1 MTKRMMSS
9 VANDFFAAELIDYIK
24 SKRKEGIF
32 MQASFKKRRPKNR
45 RELQEIFQAYTF
57 LLPAIII
64 AAIFFLAAICFAF
77 YLSFHD
83 VNMFSSTYDFIGID
97 NYKRMFHDKRAM
109 IALKNTAM
117 FSFIVVPCQTVI
129 SLIIAYVLSNR
140 QLKAKKLFRMIYF
153 LPTLT
158 SSSAL
163 TIIFMFIF
171 NIYGPINDF
180 FMSIGLYSEPINFLQ
195 NPAYALKVIMV
206 MNIWSTVPYYMTIYL
221 ASLVDLPHSLYE
233 AAEMDGATA
242 FDKLRFITV
251 PYLRPITTYV
261 LLTGII
267 GTFQMFDQAYI
278 FSNGSGGPNNS
289 TLTLS
294 LMIYQYAFG
303 QMNTMGYATALA
315 VVLAILIFIISM
327 AADKLSSE
335 KNG

>member
-1 MTKRMMSS
+1 MERKKHNYTKR
-9 VANDFFAAELIDYIK
+9 
-24 SKRKEGIF
+24 
-32 MQASFKKRRPKNR
+32 QW
-45 RELQEIFQAYTF
+45 QEIRQAWLF
-57 LLPAIII
+57 LAPAIIVVG
-64 AAIFFLAAICFAF
+64 IFFVLAVLFAF
-77 YLSFHD
+77 YLSFND
-83 VNMFSSTYDFIGID
+83 VNLFTNTFSFKGIE
-97 NYKRMFHDKRAM
+97 NYIRIFTDQKAR
-109 IALKNTAM
+109 IALRNTAT
-117 FSFIVVPCQTVI
+117 FALVVVPLQTI
-129 SLIIAYVLSNR
+129 FALIIAYILSSR
-140 QLKAKKLFRMIYF
+140 GIKGKKLFRMIYF

-171 NIYGPINDF
+171 NIYGPVNDL
-180 FMSIGLYSEPINFLQ
+180 FMNLGLYSEPINFLQ
-195 NPAYALKVIMV
+195 EPAYALKVIMV

-233 AAEMDGATA
+233 AAEIDGATTV
-242 FDKLRFITV
+242 DKLRYITI

-303 QMNTMGYATALA
+303 QMNTMGYAAALA
-315 VVLAILIFIISM
+315 IVLAIIIFTTSLL
-327 AADKLSSE
+327 AEKLNKE
-335 KNG
+335 RG

>member
-1 MTKRMMSS
+1 MMERKKTNYTKS
-9 VANDFFAAELIDYIK
+9 
-24 SKRKEGIF
+24 
-32 MQASFKKRRPKNR
+32 QW
-45 RELQEIFQAYTF
+45 QEIRQAWLF
-57 LLPAIII
+57 LAPAIIVVG
-64 AAIFFLAAICFAF
+64 IFFVLAVLFAF
-77 YLSFHD
+77 YLSFND
-83 VNMFSSTYDFIGID
+83 VNLFTNTFSFKGIE
-97 NYKRMFHDKRAM
+97 NYLRIFTDRKAR
-109 IALKNTAM
+109 IALRKTAT
-117 FSFIVVPCQTVI
+117 FDLVVVPLQTI
-129 SLIIAYVLSNR
+129 FALIIAYILSS
-140 QLKAKKLFRMIYF
+140 KGIKGKKLFRMVYF

-171 NIYGPINDF
+171 NIYGPVNDL
-180 FMSIGLYSEPINFLQ
+180 FMNLGFYSEPINFLQ
-195 NPAYALKVIMV
+195 EPVYALKVIMV

-233 AAEMDGATA
+233 AAEIDGATTV
-242 FDKLRFITV
+242 DKLRYITI

-303 QMNTMGYATALA
+303 QMNTMGYAAALA
-315 VVLAILIFIISM
+315 IVLAIIIFITSLL
-327 AADKLSSE
+327 AEKLNKE
-335 KNG
+335 RG

>member
-1 MTKRMMSS
+1 MMERKKTNYTKS
-9 VANDFFAAELIDYIK
+9 
-24 SKRKEGIF
+24 
-32 MQASFKKRRPKNR
+32 QW
-45 RELQEIFQAYTF
+45 QEIRQAWLF
-57 LLPAIII
+57 LAPAIIVVG
-64 AAIFFLAAICFAF
+64 IFFVLAVLFAF
-77 YLSFHD
+77 YLSFND
-83 VNMFSSTYDFIGID
+83 VNLFTNTFSFKGIE
-97 NYKRMFHDKRAM
+97 NYVRIFTDQKAR
-109 IALKNTAM
+109 IALRNTAT
-117 FSFIVVPCQTVI
+117 FALVVVPLQTI
-129 SLIIAYVLSNR
+129 FALIIAYILSSR
-140 QLKAKKLFRMIYF
+140 GIKGKKLFRMIYF

-171 NIYGPINDF
+171 NIYGPVNDL
-180 FMSIGLYSEPINFLQ
+180 FMNLGFYSEPINFLQ
-195 NPAYALKVIMV
+195 EPAYALKVIMV

-233 AAEMDGATA
+233 AAEIDGATTV
-242 FDKLRFITV
+242 DKLRYITI

-303 QMNTMGYATALA
+303 QMNTMGYAAALA
-315 VVLAILIFIISM
+315 IVLAIIIFTTSLL
-327 AADKLSSE
+327 AEKLNKE
-335 KNG
+335 RG

>member
-1 MTKRMMSS
+1 MMERKKTNYTKS
-9 VANDFFAAELIDYIK
+9 
-24 SKRKEGIF
+24 
-32 MQASFKKRRPKNR
+32 QW
-45 RELQEIFQAYTF
+45 QEIRQAWLF
-57 LLPAIII
+57 LAPAIIVVG
-64 AAIFFLAAICFAF
+64 IFFVLAVLFAF
-77 YLSFHD
+77 YLSFND
-83 VNMFSSTYDFIGID
+83 VNLFTNTFSFKGIE
-97 NYKRMFHDKRAM
+97 NYLRIFTDQKAR
-109 IALKNTAM
+109 IALRNTAT
-117 FSFIVVPCQTVI
+117 FALVVVPLQTI
-129 SLIIAYVLSNR
+129 FALIIAYILSS
-140 QLKAKKLFRMIYF
+140 KGIKGKKLFRMVYF

-171 NIYGPINDF
+171 NIYGPVNDL
-180 FMSIGLYSEPINFLQ
+180 FMNLGFYSEPINFLQ
-195 NPAYALKVIMV
+195 EPAYALKVIMV

-233 AAEMDGATA
+233 AAEIDGATTV
-242 FDKLRFITV
+242 DKLRYITI

-303 QMNTMGYATALA
+303 QMNTMGYAAALA
-315 VVLAILIFIISM
+315 IVLAIIIFITSLL
-327 AADKLSSE
+327 AEKLNKE
-335 KNG
+335 RGKRP